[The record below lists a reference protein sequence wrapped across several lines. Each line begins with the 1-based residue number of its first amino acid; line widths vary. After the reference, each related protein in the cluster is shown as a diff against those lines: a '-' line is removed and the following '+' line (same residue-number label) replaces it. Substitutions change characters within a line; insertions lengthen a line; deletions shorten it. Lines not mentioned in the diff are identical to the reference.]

1 MVEAELAILDVCLAF
16 RKDAASFIGFA
27 VLYGEAIYEDRIGSK
42 LQLEDSTS
50 LVAVQNAGM
59 GFKIP

>member
-16 RKDAASFIGFA
+16 RKDAASFIGLA
-27 VLYGEAIYEDRIGSK
+27 VLYGEAIDKYRIGSK
-42 LQLEDSTS
+42 LHLEDTIGV
-50 LVAVQNAGM
+50 VAVQNAGM